1 MVTRTQRRARL
12 AALLAAF
19 PLASCSVG
27 QVVTVARSG
36 SPEQALAN
44 LARQRVQSY
53 ETNPLLLARDAERV
67 KQAFDRLVAA
77 LQGKA
82 GKQWGQRDV
91 ALPSRTQYVKYTQNY
106 LSRAVVDFDRG
117 TVTVETVDQAD
128 PDKSL
133 TSAIVTTLLTPG
145 DPRAV
150 DMYSD
155 KTVRLT
161 GKPYLYGL
169 VDDQEG
175 LAIGTVYRAERYAR
189 YLLQRDKR
197 FRPAQDGSGKRVAYV
212 QFAMVPDHV
221 NLSARRYARWVDENA
236 RRFGVSKSLVYGIME
251 TESAFN
257 PFAVSAAPAYGLM
270 QLVPTTGGRD
280 AYRKVKG
287 ADVVPSSGYLFD
299 PANNIELGTAYL
311 AILGGDY
318 LDGVRDPLSREY
330 CVIAA
335 YNGGT
340 GNVLATFSR
349 DREEALRIINRLPPG
364 EVYQRLRTE
373 HPRAE
378 TRRYLDKVL
387 GARKDFVNT

>member
-1 MVTRTQRRARL
+1 MAIRIKRRVRL
-12 AALLAAF
+12 AALLAAL
-19 PLASCSVG
+19 PLASCSVS

-53 ETNPLLLARDAERV
+53 ETNPLLLVRDAERV
-67 KQAFDRLVAA
+67 KQAFDHLVAV
-77 LQGKA
+77 LQAKA

-91 ALPSRTQYVKYTQNY
+91 ALPSRKQYVKYTQNY

-128 PDKSL
+128 PDRSL
-133 TSAIVTTLLTPG
+133 ANAIVTTLLTPD

-155 KTVRLT
+155 KTVRLS

-169 VDDQEG
+169 VDDREG
-175 LAIGTVYRAERYAR
+175 QPIATVYRAERYAR

-197 FRPAQDGSGKRVAYV
+197 FRPAQDGSGKRVTYV

-221 NLSARRYARWVDENA
+221 NLSAQRYARWVDENA
-236 RRFGVSKSLVYGIME
+236 RRFGVSKSLIYGIME

-270 QLVPTTGGRD
+270 QLVPATGGRD

-287 ADVVPSSGYLFD
+287 EDLIPSSGYLFD

-311 AILGGDY
+311 AMLDGDY

-349 DREEALRIINRLPPG
+349 DRDEALRIINRLSPA

-387 GARKDFVNT
+387 GARKDFINT